1 MPVYKIRDPKS
12 EKEWMDLIEAS
23 IGVRPKSITMSILIE
38 ISEVEFEAPLTSD
51 QEKTLYRE
59 LAKFDMRIDR
69 KVDKP

>member
-23 IGVRPKSITMSILIE
+23 VGVRPKSVTMSILID

>member
-1 MPVYKIRDPKS
+1 MPIYKIRDPKS

-23 IGVRPKSITMSILIE
+23 IGVRPKSITMSILID

-51 QEKTLYRE
+51 QEKAHYRE